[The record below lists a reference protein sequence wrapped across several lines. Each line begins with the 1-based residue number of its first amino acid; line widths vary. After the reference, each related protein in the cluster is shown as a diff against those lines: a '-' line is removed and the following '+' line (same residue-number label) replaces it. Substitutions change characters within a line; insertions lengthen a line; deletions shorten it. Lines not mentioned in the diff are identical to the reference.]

1 MTSERSK
8 LRVLSA
14 LLAAGLLAA
23 SGCGEEERPLRVGV
37 VVDCVGIGRP
47 YREAELSGA
56 QLPLIERG
64 AERQGSRASDGVGE
78 VEVAGRPVELVT
90 GCTEALE
97 FSVLTR
103 ELRRLVEV
111 EKVDAVV
118 AASSGPDEMV
128 MRDLARAHPAVVF
141 VPVVHGPREVTLER
155 TAPNL
160 FRVGGDYGQGIAG
173 LGTHVFRELG
183 WRRAA
188 IVIGN
193 WDSGW
198 LSRDAFTAEF
208 CALGGK
214 VTDQI
219 AIDEFNRRGR
229 DVSRVPRNVDGVAVF
244 SGPFFGPE
252 PFLTRLA
259 ARMEDPARELVVG
272 PGVVDTPGMLRET
285 ATALAGVVSTSQV
298 DPARMRNYVRRYQ
311 RAFPGASPG
320 TARDEA
326 VTGYR
331 DAVEALMRAL
341 ERAGGDIELLP
352 AELARLRL
360 MLLGGPV
367 RLDENGQAVAST
379 SLVRIGAPAAA
390 GEEPVLTPLG
400 RIDDVDQSVGGLLTP
415 SHTPSTVPA
424 ACRPGQPAPP
434 WAQLAGRRA
443 PQP

>member
-1 MTSERSK
+1 MTSERNT

-56 QLPLIERG
+56 QLPLLERG
-64 AERQGSRASDGVGE
+64 AERHGSRASDGVGE

-103 ELRRLVEV
+103 EVRRLAEV

-118 AASSGPDEMV
+118 AAGSGPDEVV
-128 MRDLARAHPAVVF
+128 MRDLARAHTSVVF

-160 FRVGGDYGQGIAG
+160 FRFAGDYGQGVAG
-173 LGTHVFRELG
+173 LGTHAFRELG

-188 IVIGN
+188 VVIGN

-219 AIDEFNRRGR
+219 AIDTFNLRGR

-244 SGPFFGPE
+244 SDEFFGPA

-272 PGVVDTPGMLRET
+272 PGVADAPGMLRET

-298 DPARMRNYVRRYQ
+298 DPARMRDYLRRYQ

-320 TARDEA
+320 TARGEA

-331 DAVEALMRAL
+331 GAVEALLQAL
-341 ERAGGDIELLP
+341 ERAGGNAERLP

-360 MLLGGPV
+360 DLLGGPV
-367 RLDENGQAVAST
+367 RLDENRQAVTST

-400 RIDDVDQSVGGLLTP
+400 RIDDIDQSVGGLLTP
-415 SHTPSTVPA
+415 SHSPSTRPA
-424 ACRPGQPAPP
+424 ACRPGPPAPS
-434 WAQLAGRRA
+434 WAQLTGRRA
-443 PQP
+443 P

>member
-1 MTSERSK
+1 MTSDRK
-8 LRVLSA
+8 TVRALSA
-14 LLAAGLLAA
+14 FLAAGLLAA
-23 SGCGEEERPLRVGV
+23 SGCGEDERPLRVGV

-47 YREAELSGA
+47 YREAQLSGA

-64 AERQGSRASDGVGE
+64 AERHGSRAGDGVGE

-97 FSVLTR
+97 YSVLTR
-103 ELRRLVEV
+103 ELRRLAEV

-118 AASSGPDEMV
+118 AATSGPDQV
-128 MRDLARAHPAVVF
+128 LMRDLARAHPAVVF

-160 FRVGGDYGQGIAG
+160 FRVGGDYGQGVAG
-173 LGTHVFRELG
+173 LGTHAFRELG

-188 IVIGN
+188 VVIAN

-219 AIDEFNRRGR
+219 AIDGFDPRGR

-244 SGPFFGPE
+244 SGQFFGPA

-259 ARMEDPARELVVG
+259 ARMENPTRELVVG
-272 PGVVDTPGMLRET
+272 PGLADAPARLRET
-285 ATALAGVVSTSQV
+285 ATALAGVVATSQV
-298 DPARMRNYVRRYQ
+298 DPARMREHLRSYKRS
-311 RAFPGASPG
+311 FPGASSG
-320 TARDEA
+320 TARSEP

-331 DAVEALMRAL
+331 DAVEALMQAL
-341 ERAGGDIELLP
+341 VRAGGDTERLSV
-352 AELARLRL
+352 ELARLRL
-360 MLLGGPV
+360 ELLGGPV
-367 RLDENGQAVAST
+367 RLDENRQAVAST
-379 SLVRIGAPAAA
+379 ALVRIDPPEAA
-390 GEEPVLTPLG
+390 GEEPALTALG
-400 RIDDVDQSVGGLLTP
+400 RTDDVDQSVGGLLRP
-415 SHTPSTVPA
+415 SHSPSTVPPT
-424 ACRPGQPAPP
+424 CRPGRSP
-434 WAQLAGRRA
+434 
-443 PQP
+443 

>member
-1 MTSERSK
+1 
-8 LRVLSA
+8 
-14 LLAAGLLAA
+14 
-23 SGCGEEERPLRVGV
+23 VGV

-64 AERQGSRASDGVGE
+64 AERRGSRASDGVGE

-90 GCTEALE
+90 GCTEGLE
-97 FSVLTR
+97 YSMLIR
-103 ELRRLVEV
+103 ELRRLAEV

-118 AASSGPDEMV
+118 AATSGPDQVV
-128 MRDLARAHPAVVF
+128 MRDLARTHPGVVF

-160 FRVGGDYGQGIAG
+160 FRVGGDFGQGVAG
-173 LGTHVFRELG
+173 LGTYAFRELG

-188 IVIGN
+188 VVVAN

-198 LSRDAFTAEF
+198 LTRDTFTAEF
-208 CALGGK
+208 CAVGGK

-219 AIDEFNRRGR
+219 ALDGFDRRGR

-244 SGPFFGPE
+244 SGQFFGPA

-259 ARMEDPARELVVG
+259 ARMEEPARELVVG
-272 PGVVDTPGMLRET
+272 PGLVDAPARLRET
-285 ATALAGVVSTSQV
+285 ATALAGVVATSQV
-298 DPARMRNYVRRYQ
+298 DAARMREHLRSYQ

-320 TARDEA
+320 TARGET

-331 DAVEALMRAL
+331 DAVEALMQAL
-341 ERAGGDIELLP
+341 ERAGGDTARLP

-360 MLLGGPV
+360 ELLGGPV
-367 RLDENGQAVAST
+367 RLDENRQAVAST
-379 SLVRIGAPAAA
+379 SLVRIGLSKRH
-390 GEEPVLTPLG
+390 GDEPVLTPLG
-400 RIDDVDQSVGGLLTP
+400 RVDYVDQSIGGLLTP
-415 SHTPSTVPA
+415 SHEPSTVPA
-424 ACRPGQPAPP
+424 RCAEGKPPPP
-434 WAQLAGRRA
+434 WAQ
-443 PQP
+443 